1 MSLKSPSLKRRKN
14 LEYFLILNLLLSETF
29 IKMLLRLL
37 FSISLLLNSC
47 VFCEKVEDLSTFKK
61 MFMQKRIE
69 QLSAVKNILKL
80 DETKRKVLLDQITT
94 KLFQVLSSGRV
105 DLENLGFIAGG
116 TPFSSGPTMEKVAL
130 VLENTCLASDLLM
143 RLPDETSERLKVNN
157 AWDSVFKW
165 AINFSSETGFL
176 DESSQMLLNL
186 ASQELGLIEKQPN
199 YINPYRKEKKP
210 VKKFDDPPAKK
221 KKEKKKLQRG
231 PRMSGGEL

>member
-1 MSLKSPSLKRRKN
+1 
-14 LEYFLILNLLLSETF
+14 
-29 IKMLLRLL
+29 MLLRLL
-37 FSISLLLNSC
+37 LSIFVLINVCAS
-47 VFCEKVEDLSTFKK
+47 EKVEDLGTFKK

-69 QLSAVKNILKL
+69 QFSAVKNILKL

-105 DLENLGFIAGG
+105 DLENLGFVAGG

-143 RLPDETSERLKVNN
+143 RLPDETSDRLKANN

-210 VKKFDDPPAKK
+210 VKKFEDPPAKK

>member
-1 MSLKSPSLKRRKN
+1 
-14 LEYFLILNLLLSETF
+14 
-29 IKMLLRLL
+29 MLLRLL
-37 FSISLLLNSC
+37 LSIFVLINVCAS
-47 VFCEKVEDLSTFKK
+47 EKVEDLGTFKK

-105 DLENLGFIAGG
+105 DLENLGFVAGG

-143 RLPDETSERLKVNN
+143 RLPDETSDRLKANN

-210 VKKFDDPPAKK
+210 VKKFEDPPAKK

>member
-1 MSLKSPSLKRRKN
+1 M
-14 LEYFLILNLLLSETF
+14 
-29 IKMLLRLL
+29 
-37 FSISLLLNSC
+37 
-47 VFCEKVEDLSTFKK
+47 
-61 MFMQKRIE
+61 
-69 QLSAVKNILKL
+69 
-80 DETKRKVLLDQITT
+80 
-94 KLFQVLSSGRV
+94 SSGRV
-105 DLENLGFIAGG
+105 DLENLGFVAG

-143 RLPDETSERLKVNN
+143 RLPDETSERLKANN

-186 ASQELGLIEKQPN
+186 ASQELGLIEKLPN
-199 YINPYRKEKKP
+199 YTNPYRKEKKP

>member
-1 MSLKSPSLKRRKN
+1 
-14 LEYFLILNLLLSETF
+14 
-29 IKMLLRLL
+29 MLLRLL
-37 FSISLLLNSC
+37 LSISVLINVCAS
-47 VFCEKVEDLSTFKK
+47 EKVEDLGTFKK

-105 DLENLGFIAGG
+105 DLENLGFVAGG

-143 RLPDETSERLKVNN
+143 RLPDETSDRLKANN

-210 VKKFDDPPAKK
+210 VKKFEDPPAKK

>member
-1 MSLKSPSLKRRKN
+1 M
-14 LEYFLILNLLLSETF
+14 LLSETF
-29 IKMLLRLL
+29 IIMLIRLIL
-37 FSISLLLNSC
+37 SISLLLNSC

-94 KLFQVLSSGRV
+94 KLFQVSSIINITECVLTLLLYSKVLSSGRV
-105 DLENLGFIAGG
+105 DLENLGFVAGD

-143 RLPDETSERLKVNN
+143 RLPDETSERLKANN

-165 AINFSSETGFL
+165 AINFSSETRFL